1 MYVQYRGDNMFHVEH
16 FTDLQE
22 CSTREPFTVWV
33 VGPDGVQNRQPKISN
48 LQFLSVFPVFSV
60 Y

>member
-33 VGPDGVQNRQPKISN
+33 VGQHRQSKIVN

>member
-1 MYVQYRGDNMFHVEH
+1 MYVQYSNDNMFHVEH

-33 VGPDGVQNRQPKISN
+33 VEPDGVQNRQSKIGN
-48 LQFLSVFPVFSV
+48 LQFLSVLPVFSV